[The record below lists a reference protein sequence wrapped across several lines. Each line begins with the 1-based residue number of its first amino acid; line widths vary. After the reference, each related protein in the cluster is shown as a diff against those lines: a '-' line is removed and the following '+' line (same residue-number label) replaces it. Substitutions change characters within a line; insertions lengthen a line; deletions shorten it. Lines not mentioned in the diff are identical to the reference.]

1 MKTIYYIAKKEVKS
15 SFSSP
20 KAGVVFTVFLL
31 LIGVFFKMFMNY
43 ALQASANP
51 QQFGG
56 GGGVDLNQVFKAL
69 FSNVH
74 FLFLFFVPAV
84 TMGLFADEK
93 KNQTIKF
100 LYSSP
105 VSIWEIVLG
114 KYFSVMFVMGLMLVA
129 TLVYPIYAQFHGDID
144 VGIWWSSYLGLFLL
158 VSAQLSLGVWISSV
172 TKTQFISC
180 VTTIICLFMLLILG
194 WASRSIAGGGLGGFL
209 EYISFTSHFDNFLK
223 GMISTTDVIYFLTF
237 TVLFLYYSYVS
248 LDSQRWS

>member
-1 MKTIYYIAKKEVKS
+1 MKAIYYIAKKEVKS

-31 LIGVFFKMFMNY
+31 LIGLFFKMFMN
-43 ALQASANP
+43 QAVQVSANP
-51 QQFGG
+51 QHYGG
-56 GGGVDLNQVFKAL
+56 GGINLNDVFNVL

-114 KYFSVMFVMGLMLVA
+114 KYFSVMFVMVLMLLG
-129 TLVYPIYAQFHGDID
+129 TLVYPIYACFHGDLD
-144 VGIWWSSYLGLFLL
+144 VGIWWSSYLGLVLL

-172 TKTQFISC
+172 TKTQFLSC
-180 VTTIICLFMLLILG
+180 VSTIICLFLLLILG

-223 GMISTTDVIYFLTF
+223 GMISTTDVVYFLTF
-237 TVLFLYYSYVS
+237 TVLFLYYTYVS